1 MGGVVPGDEVAGS
14 GSAAASPDPNRPPP
28 EREQDLGEGGEAN
41 AAIPVVRR
49 LAGIGVGLGAV
60 GFLLWLRG
68 QPGLAEALYGSGPL
82 AVLPRWLSQATGVVP
97 VSLAELFVVAVLG
110 RQMLGVTRGIRTA
123 SRPLHRAT
131 PGLLLRGALRLGQDA
146 GVLLALFALLWGGQ
160 YARPGLEARL
170 GLADPGRVEVT
181 ELEGLARM
189 AVEEANRYYEEI
201 HGSDDSGRPTPR
213 AGGDELR
220 PELDAAWSAVALR
233 HGFPDRAA
241 QPHGPAKGF
250 LLTPLMRPFGVA
262 GMYFPFTGEA
272 LLLADLPGVLFPKEK
287 AHEMAHQRGFAS
299 ESDANALAFLV
310 AREADDPRIRY
321 SAYVFLQNQLL
332 GTLVPLDP
340 ERARAV
346 MEERAPGVVRD
357 LEDRARYWA
366 VARGWT
372 RWVGLSLNDLMLR
385 AHGVPEGVASYQGS
399 VRVFVALARAQ
410 GPDGLRPPSRGPMS
424 PHSRRSPTAVPPAS
438 SAGFL
443 NWSGE
448 WGRLE
453 GFRLGSSTP
462 NQTPRPPG

>member
-1 MGGVVPGDEVAGS
+1 VVPGDEVAGRD
-14 GSAAASPDPNRPPP
+14 GVAGP
-28 EREQDLGEGGEAN
+28 ERERVCVGREKGRVEGRDEATS
-41 AAIPVVRR
+41 AIPVARR
-49 LAGIGVGLGAV
+49 LAGIGAGLAAVGL
-60 GFLLWLRG
+60 LLLLRG
-68 QPGLAEALYGSGPL
+68 QPGLAEVLYGSGPL
-82 AVLPRWLSQATGVVP
+82 ASVPRWLSQLTGVVP

-110 RQMLGVTRGIRTA
+110 RQVLGVARGLRA
-123 SRPLHRAT
+123 APRPLQRAAPT
-131 PGLLLRGALRLGQDA
+131 LLLRGALRLGQDV
-146 GVLLALFALLWGGQ
+146 GVLVALFALLWGGQ

-170 GLADPGRVEVT
+170 GLADPGTVELS

-189 AVEEANRYYEEI
+189 AVEEANRYYREI
-201 HGSDDSGRPTPR
+201 HGSDDAGRPTPR

-220 PELDAAWSAVALR
+220 PQLDAAWSTVVLR
-233 HGFPDRAA
+233 HGLPERAA
-241 QPHGPAKGF
+241 QPHGPSKGF
-250 LLTPLMRPFGVA
+250 LLTPLMHPFGVA

-272 LLLADLPGVLFPKEK
+272 LLLSDLPGVLFPKEK

-332 GTLVPLDP
+332 GTMVPLDP

-357 LEDRARYWA
+357 LEDRTRYWA
-366 VARGWT
+366 TATGWT
-372 RWVGLSLNDLMLR
+372 RWVGFSLNDLMLR

-410 GPDGLRPPSRGPMS
+410 GPDGLRPPPRGAIS
-424 PHSRRSPTAVPPAS
+424 PHSRRSPTAIPSTS